1 MRKGGNVLRKVSSVL
16 ITLALV
22 AFSSTNTVA
31 SAHTSVVKT
40 TPSYK
45 STLREMPESISIEFT
60 DVLMTLGEKKVNSI
74 EVTDP
79 KGTKVPTTE
88 TVVDQRILTVL
99 LPVRSYIDGTYLIS
113 YRVVSA
119 DGHSISGS
127 YELYLN
133 TPSENAAPIESIK
146 ASFISIKPTSFRQGL
161 RSSLSSYGGP
171 IDALTASK
179 GSSDDLSVQYG

>member
-1 MRKGGNVLRKVSSVL
+1 MRKGGNVFRKVSSVL

-79 KGTKVPTTE
+79 KGTKVPTIE

-99 LPVRSYIDGTYLIS
+99 LPVRSYVDGTYLIS

-133 TPSENAAPIESIK
+133 TPSESAAPIEEHQ
-146 ASFISIKPTSFRQGL
+146 SFLHIHQTHLIQAGLALIFIFLWWTYRRFNREQGL
-161 RSSLSSYGGP
+161 
-171 IDALTASK
+171 
-179 GSSDDLSVQYG
+179 